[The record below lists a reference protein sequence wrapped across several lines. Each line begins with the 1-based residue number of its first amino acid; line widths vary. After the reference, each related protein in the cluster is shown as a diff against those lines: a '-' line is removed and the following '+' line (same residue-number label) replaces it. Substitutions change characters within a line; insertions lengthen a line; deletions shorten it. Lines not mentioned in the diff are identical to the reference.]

1 MVIMDL
7 IQAATAMGA
16 TLTRACECLGLSL
29 RTIQRWREEGGGDDQ
44 RRGPATTP
52 HNKLSEEEEAEVLR
66 VATSAD
72 FADLSPNQIVPLL
85 ATHGTYIGSESTI
98 YRRLHAA
105 GMMRRRGRA
114 RAPSRRPRALTATGP
129 DQLYSWD
136 ITYLPTKIRGHFV
149 YLYMI
154 VDIWSRKIIAAE
166 VHERECGA
174 IAADLVERTCAAP
187 ARSGKPL
194 WLHSDNGAPM
204 RSATLLTMLRKLGIK
219 ASFSRA
225 RTSNDN
231 AYSES
236 LFRTLKYRPSYPS
249 RPFND
254 LDAARSWVVSF
265 VYWYNEK
272 HLHSAISFVTPSDR
286 HAGRHLAILA
296 ARKETYAA
304 ARAKHP
310 ERWTRNTRRWDP
322 IPTVDLN
329 PEPKPESTTRR

>member
-1 MVIMDL
+1 VIMDL

-16 TLTRACECLGLSL
+16 TLIRACECLGLSI

-52 HNKLSEEEEAEVLR
+52 HNKLSAEEEAEVLR

-72 FADLSPNQIVPLL
+72 FADLSPNQIVPHL

-105 GMMRRRGRA
+105 GMMRHRGRA

-136 ITYLPTKIRGHFV
+136 ITYLPTKLSGRFV

-154 VDIWSRKIIAAE
+154 IDIWSRKIIAAE

-204 RSATLLTMLRKLGIK
+204 RGSCG
-219 ASFSRA
+219 
-225 RTSNDN
+225 
-231 AYSES
+231 
-236 LFRTLKYRPSYPS
+236 
-249 RPFND
+249 
-254 LDAARSWVVSF
+254 ARS
-265 VYWYNEK
+265 
-272 HLHSAISFVTPSDR
+272 
-286 HAGRHLAILA
+286 A
-296 ARKETYAA
+296 AVAA
-304 ARAKHP
+304 AS
-310 ERWTRNTRRWDP
+310 E
-322 IPTVDLN
+322 
-329 PEPKPESTTRR
+329 